1 MTDEQGALEPVP
13 ELEPMIDA
21 AAAPLPQFATVIW
34 GYDRGQVND
43 YVARLNEFV
52 ADEIRRN
59 ELLTEEIEQ
68 RKQRPSA
75 REPYEGV
82 GERIETI
89 LRLAADEADALRERG
104 VSQAAE
110 LVESARREH
119 EQLIQS
125 AERDLQAVG
134 ERRDAVVAELRK
146 VQDVLA
152 TLGLPAEA
160 VESAEAAAGEA
171 ASAETTVI
179 KLRNAA
185 AGGDSGG

>member
-52 ADEIRRN
+52 TDEIRRN

-68 RKQRPSA
+68 RKKHPSA
-75 REPYEGV
+75 GEPYEGI

-89 LRLAADEADALRERG
+89 FRLAADEADAVRERG
-104 VSQAAE
+104 ESEAAE

-119 EQLIQS
+119 VQLIQS

-152 TLGLPAEA
+152 TLGLPKEMIDEA
-160 VESAEAAAGEA
+160 T
-171 ASAETTVI
+171 ETTREDGV
-179 KLRNAA
+179 
-185 AGGDSGG
+185 G